1 MYIRIPG
8 DIIEGQ
14 LPKSYAI
21 KKVSVMKITG
31 QEHDVVLEQLSRA
44 AGLLVESMDI
54 RLVPAGGTKFAYA
67 LAGAR
72 DKNGIAGVH
81 GGIVSQRGKV
91 HAAGSCI
98 YGADEYIGRIVL
110 TAMKF
115 DPRMRC
121 AATIRFF
128 PQVLPVIDNMLLECE
143 AFDPS
148 LEPPGISSMDWG
160 VAFCCKNGV
169 PDICYDE
176 GGRGKEPIIRLFGEK
191 PMDITNNIIMIS
203 NRMIDIEL

>member
-1 MYIRIPG
+1 MKIPG
-8 DIIEGQ
+8 QGRG
-14 LPKSYAI
+14 A
-21 KKVSVMKITG
+21 
-31 QEHDVVLEQLSRA
+31 VLEQLSRA

-54 RLVPAGGTKFAYA
+54 RLVPEGGTRLGYA

-72 DKNGIAGVH
+72 DKNDIAGIY

-91 HAAGSCI
+91 HAAGPCT
-98 YGADEYIGRIVL
+98 YGADEYIARIVL
-110 TAMKF
+110 TAMRF
-115 DPRMRC
+115 DPLMRC

-128 PQVLPVIDNMLLECE
+128 PQALPVIHNMLLEC
-143 AFDPS
+143 ASFDPNQ
-148 LEPPGISSMDWG
+148 EPPGISTMDWG

-169 PDICYDE
+169 PDVCYDE
-176 GGRGKEPIIRLFGEK
+176 GGRDKEPIIRLFGEK